1 MLRYMISPIIG
12 NGSVPSPY
20 RAAVSGLPNVNAAAI
35 IPTHTSGPDIGKP
48 KYNFAL
54 CFCATS
60 NIVTLEQVSN
70 AFVFPDYNLDGRM
83 DGMESS
89 VRSAMVQNLQ
99 AYNMDGNGIHLDA
112 SHADGDSYRSLI
124 VSIGQQIEPAF
135 AINNLNVGEVAQ

>member
-1 MLRYMISPIIG
+1 MICPIVG

-20 RAAVSGLPNVNAAAI
+20 RAAVSGLPNVNASAI

-60 NIVTLEQVSN
+60 NIATLEQVSN

-99 AYNMDGNGIHLDA
+99 AYDLDGNGMRFNA

-124 VSIGQQIEPAF
+124 ISLGQQIEPAF
-135 AINNLNVGEVAQ
+135 TINSLNVGEVAQ